1 MAHDKSSFILYADQ
15 AEVFINL
22 PDDIAGKLIKIIF
35 DYVNDKNP
43 EVEDLLLKVA
53 FAPIKQ
59 QLKRDLKDWEN
70 VKSNR
75 STAGKKG
82 MASRWGNKAITK
94 DNAVIPAITNITVND
109 NVNVNVNDN
118 EKNTVSILK
127 LFRIE
132 ECLTVAMNDA
142 RWVKANNA
150 TTKDLNQFNDLLE
163 KRGIYEKNPLDYKTH
178 FANWNK
184 SGKKELPPEVNQLN
198 EKIKAALKNQ
208 Q

>member
-1 MAHDKSSFILYADQ
+1 MAMEAIGIKSYNTYRKTLTDLIDYGFIIMVEKSKNQYSSNIVALSNFDEALDKALDKALTKHLIKQSESTIQSNDSIDKQ
-15 AEVFINL
+15 QTINL
-22 PDDIAGKLIKIIF
+22 
-35 DYVNDKNP
+35 
-43 EVEDLLLKVA
+43 
-53 FAPIKQ
+53 
-59 QLKRDLKDWEN
+59 
-70 VKSNR
+70 
-75 STAGKKG
+75 
-82 MASRWGNKAITK
+82 
-94 DNAVIPAITNITVND
+94 ITNNNIP
-109 NVNVNVNDN
+109 
-118 EKNTVSILK
+118 IK

-198 EKIKAALKNQ
+198 EKIRATLKNQ